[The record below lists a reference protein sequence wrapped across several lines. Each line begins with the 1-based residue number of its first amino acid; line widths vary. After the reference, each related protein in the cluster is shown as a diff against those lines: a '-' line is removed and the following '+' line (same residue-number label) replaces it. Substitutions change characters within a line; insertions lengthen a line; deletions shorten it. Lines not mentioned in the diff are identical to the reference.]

1 MNTNTLAL
9 RLHRLTSVQPP
20 RKVRPSLIAS
30 TIIGVAALL
39 LLGAVVFR
47 HHQKPGITNTSR
59 LGLNVEH
66 EGQVLLVAWD
76 RNSQPVHNASHAILH
91 IKDGRQQSQTDL
103 NRQQLRAAN
112 VKYWPET
119 QKVTFMLEVY
129 QGDGSISESV
139 QVACEP
145 ASVPAAAPKR
155 PTVASGMVANAS
167 MEPDRPS
174 PFAVHTQRERPEPP
188 IMLQPRLMMTAAS
201 TLPPSVA
208 QKPDQES
215 RLGRMLGKIPLLRRL
230 KKHPQQPENEYPLR

>member
-1 MNTNTLAL
+1 VTPITLAL
-9 RLHRLTSVQPP
+9 RLHRQTSVQPW
-20 RKVRPSLIAS
+20 KVRPPIIAS
-30 TIIGVAALL
+30 TIIGVAALV

-47 HHQKPGITNTSR
+47 HHQKPSTTNTSR

-76 RNSQPVHNASHAILH
+76 RSSQPVHNASHAILY

-103 NRQQLRAAN
+103 NSQQLRAAN

-145 ASVPAAAPKR
+145 ASVPAAVSKR
-155 PTVASGMVANAS
+155 PTVASGMAANAS

-174 PFAVHTQRERPEPP
+174 PFAVHTRRERPEPS
-188 IMLQPRLMMTAAS
+188 IALQPRLMLTAAA
-201 TLPPSVA
+201 TPPPSVA
-208 QKPDQES
+208 EKSDRES
-215 RLGRMLGKIPLLRRL
+215 RLGRMMSKIPLLRRL